1 MYLFLLSFVAAD
13 DLVSEL
19 TYKFDM
25 LRRFINID
33 ETNHSK
39 GSSGDKGGS
48 RSKSLINPHIPRA
61 DSRFAKDSG
70 NHTTGCYGSNP
81 LEPMPSAFIYG
92 SGVKDKSKLKLRPG
106 WVEGLPVARGKY
118 GFGDGRVHA
127 IDSHVS
133 VRKGGGQTKTCS
145 WQQCCFT

>member
-1 MYLFLLSFVAAD
+1 MAAD
-13 DLVSEL
+13 NLVSEL

-39 GSSGDKGGS
+39 DSSGGKGGS
-48 RSKSLINPHIPRA
+48 RSKILINPHIPRA
-61 DSRFAKDSG
+61 GSRFAKDSG

-81 LEPMPSAFIYG
+81 LEPMPPVFIYD

-133 VRKGGGQTKTCS
+133 FRKGEGTDEDLFG
-145 WQQCCFT
+145 

>member
-1 MYLFLLSFVAAD
+1 MIHLGFAEDKPQRVAEIFEGVMAPPCPIDGELSVFSTRKHANTYLFLLSFVSAD
-13 DLVSEL
+13 NLESEL
-19 TYKFDM
+19 TYKFDV

-61 DSRFAKDSG
+61 GSRFAKDSG

-81 LEPMPSAFIYG
+81 LEPMPPMFIYE

-106 WVEGLPVARGKY
+106 
-118 GFGDGRVHA
+118 
-127 IDSHVS
+127 
-133 VRKGGGQTKTCS
+133 
-145 WQQCCFT
+145 